1 MTPKVSIIL
10 ANYNEEKY
18 IAEAIESVIN
28 QTYTNWE
35 LIIIDDASTDRSQ
48 DIINSYKDSRIKTRF
63 CKKNNHVAYA
73 SNLGIDM
80 AIGEYIA
87 KIDSDDVWE
96 AEKLEKQVLFM
107 EEHTEYGVCFSKVNI
122 IDEDSKEANTK
133 FSDIFELFDNV
144 KNRSQEEW
152 IKYFLKNGNCL
163 CNASAVIRKAALECV
178 GGHYNL
184 AFVGAED
191 YELWMRLIIKF
202 PIYIM
207 DERLVRY
214 RWEEAAGKISGFS
227 LGKIYVTFN
236 LQTMVKSKMFDYM
249 SDEEFKKFFGNEF
262 VNKTAD
268 TAEEIECEKAEFM
281 LRCTG
286 KDVNFLG
293 LLRYEKLLEQPEI
306 LEILQKKSGFSLP
319 EFYKELRVRNFGIP
333 GEIEAKDA
341 TIEDL
346 RGLVQ
351 EKEESIQRQK
361 LVLEKDIADRDNK
374 IKELEAII
382 EDYENSTSWKLTK
395 PLRKIGTIVKK

>member
-96 AEKLEKQVLFM
+96 AKKLEKQVLFM

-122 IDEDSKEANTK
+122 IDEDSREANTK
-133 FSDIFELFDNV
+133 FRDIFELFDKV

-163 CNASAVIRKAALECV
+163 CNASAVIRKAALQCV

-184 AFVGAED
+184 AFVGA
-191 YELWMRLIIKF
+191 
-202 PIYIM
+202 
-207 DERLVRY
+207 
-214 RWEEAAGKISGFS
+214 
-227 LGKIYVTFN
+227 
-236 LQTMVKSKMFDYM
+236 
-249 SDEEFKKFFGNEF
+249 
-262 VNKTAD
+262 
-268 TAEEIECEKAEFM
+268 
-281 LRCTG
+281 
-286 KDVNFLG
+286 
-293 LLRYEKLLEQPEI
+293 
-306 LEILQKKSGFSLP
+306 
-319 EFYKELRVRNFGIP
+319 
-333 GEIEAKDA
+333 
-341 TIEDL
+341 
-346 RGLVQ
+346 
-351 EKEESIQRQK
+351 
-361 LVLEKDIADRDNK
+361 
-374 IKELEAII
+374 
-382 EDYENSTSWKLTK
+382 
-395 PLRKIGTIVKK
+395 